1 MSNQVDLFNSTYGN
15 FKEQVLTEIRRET
28 YGEDIGQNS
37 WITSDEY
44 DTFYG
49 WLQLSSRAHILEV
62 ASGSGG
68 PAMYLARKF
77 GCRITGIE
85 INQEG
90 LAASRQA
97 VLDARRAVAWL
108 ADLGFERIGILGTS
122 LGS

>member
-1 MSNQVDLFNSTYGN
+1 MSNQVDLFDSTYGN

-37 WITSDEY
+37 WLTSNEY

-49 WLQLSSRAHILEV
+49 WLGRSTGAHILEV

-68 PAMYLARKF
+68 PAIYLARKF

-90 LAASRQA
+90 LNASRQA
-97 VLDARRAVAWL
+97 ALDAAIRDVDFQFGDGDQPL
-108 ADLGFERIGILGTS
+108 
-122 LGS
+122 